1 LVFGRPFFKE
11 FVISCPLAPTKINEV
26 LLHERIIGGLDIS
39 HMIDDGMLF
48 CVTEVNTKQEID
60 RLVEILAAS

>member
-1 LVFGRPFFKE
+1 
-11 FVISCPLAPTKINEV
+11 
-26 LLHERIIGGLDIS
+26 
-39 HMIDDGMLF
+39 MIDDGMLF